1 MPALASAFRV
11 AAKRSSPVRLT
22 LVLAVAA
29 ATAFPS
35 PVAGDALVHHRIGLV
50 LDPAA
55 GRIAVEDELT
65 LPPGQAP
72 EFVLNAN
79 LAIER
84 STPELEEIPVG
95 DVSFFS
101 INADLP
107 RGAKLKRY
115 RTKTPPVDGKLS
127 VAYSGPFD
135 FGLSDQKEEY
145 TRGFRETAGVVSK
158 DGVYLAGSGFW
169 YPYFGP
175 ALVEFALE
183 VKQPA
188 GWHSVSQGNGT
199 SRDAEGVARWESHGA
214 MDEIYVVGG
223 PLVVYREQAGNVEA
237 LAYLREK
244 DDALA
249 AKYLSA
255 TAQYLE
261 MYRSL
266 IGAYPYGK
274 FALVENFWE
283 TGYGMPSF
291 TLLGPQ
297 IIRFPFILTSSYPHE
312 ILHNWWGNSVF
323 VDYETGNWCEGLT
336 AYLADHL
343 IQEQRGR
350 GAEYRQDTLKK
361 YRDYVKAGR
370 DFPLRE
376 FRSRHSAATEA
387 IGYGRTAMGF
397 HMLRLKLGDD
407 AFRKALQRLYREQR
421 GKKASFDDVRKVF
434 EAVSGQDLGRF
445 FADWVQRPGAAELAV
460 RDTAVTP
467 AGGGWQLAG
476 TLEQT
481 QPGAPFALDVP
492 LVVQTAQ
499 GATPAK
505 VALDG
510 PQARFT
516 VALDAEPLVLHV
528 DPAFDLFRRLDPR
541 ETPSSIGQVFG
552 EPKILALLPSSASAA
567 EQAAYRELLKGW
579 QSDAHAIEVRL
590 DREVEALPA
599 DRAAWLLGRDN
610 LWAKKLFAKHG
621 AGATRVTYEGAEA
634 VDLAGHTAVLTTRH
648 PHNVEKAVGW
658 IAIDPPAAFP
668 GLGRKLPHYGKYSYL
683 GFEGAE
689 PANTIKGQ
697 WAGADSPLRVDL
709 RPPAARA
716 AALPPLALPARQ
728 ALAELPPVF
737 SQKALMEHVAF
748 LAAPEREGRG
758 LGSEGL
764 AASARYVADQFQKM
778 GLAPGGDGGT
788 YFQKFTVG
796 GLGAEE
802 LRLRRSPQGTGAGFT
817 PASEPAYPRG
827 TPVEAVN
834 VIGVLPGTKPELA
847 GQSAV
852 ISAHYDHLGRGWPD
866 ARKEHEGQLHPGAD
880 DNASGVA
887 VLLELARAAASAE
900 KPARTLVFAAFSAE
914 EAGLQGSQ
922 HYVAHPLF
930 PLDKTI
936 GVLNLDTV
944 GRLGS
949 QKLQV
954 LGTGTAS
961 EWQHIFR
968 GASFVTGVESQNV
981 PGTWEASD
989 QASFIRKGVP
999 GVQVFSGPHADY
1011 HRPGDTLEKV
1021 DGAGLVKVATFAK
1034 EAVAY
1039 LGERPTPLTVTIA
1052 GTAPAPPAGGAPRPA
1067 GAPAGRRVSLGT
1079 MPDFAFAGP
1088 GMKVAAVT
1096 PGSPAEK
1103 AGLRAGDVIVRLDGQ
1118 EVASLQAY
1126 SDALKKLQPGQAIE
1140 IVVTRD
1146 GQESTLT
1153 ATVVER

>member
-1 MPALASAFRV
+1 MRPALF
-11 AAKRSSPVRLT
+11 L
-22 LVLAVAA
+22 AA
-29 ATAFPS
+29 AALFAS
-35 PVAGDALVHHRIGLV
+35 PVAGDTPVRHALTLT
-50 LDPAA
+50 LDPAT
-55 GRIAVEDELT
+55 GRIAVEDRVT
-65 LPPGQAP
+65 LPPGQAA

-79 LAIER
+79 LAIAR
-84 STPELEEIPVG
+84 ANPELEEVPLG

-115 RTKTPPVDGKLS
+115 RAKAAPADGTLS
-127 VAYSGPFD
+127 ITYAGPFD

-145 TRGFRETAGVVSK
+145 TRGFRETAGIVSK
-158 DGVYLAGSGFW
+158 QGVYLAGSGFW

-175 ALVEFALE
+175 ELLEFTLE
-183 VKQPA
+183 VRQPE
-188 GWHSVSQGNGT
+188 GWHVVSQGNGT
-199 SRDAEGVARWESHGA
+199 SRDEKGIARWESHGA

-249 AKYLSA
+249 AKYLTA

-297 IIRFPFILTSSYPHE
+297 VIRFPFILTSSYPHE

-370 DFPLRE
+370 DFPLVE

-421 GKKASFDDVRKVF
+421 GKRASFDDVRKVF

-445 FADWVQRPGAAELAV
+445 FADWTQRPGAAVLAV
-460 RDTAVTP
+460 RDTAATREGAAWRLTGV
-467 AGGGWQLAG
+467 LA
-476 TLEQT
+476 QA
-481 QPGAPFALDVP
+481 QPGAPFALEVP
-492 LVVQTAQ
+492 LVVQTAA
-499 GATPAK
+499 GLRSET
-505 VALDG
+505 VALDAAEK
-510 PQARFT
+510 PFSL
-516 VALDAEPLVLHV
+516 ALDAEPLALHV

-541 ETPSSIGQVFG
+541 ETPSSIGQIFG
-552 EPKILALLPSSASAA
+552 EPKILALLPASAPA
-567 EQAAYRELLKGW
+567 EEQAAYRELLKGW
-579 QSDAHAIEVRL
+579 QSDAHAIEVKL
-590 DREVEALPA
+590 DSEVAELPS

-610 LWAKKLFAKHG
+610 RWAQKLFAKHG

-634 VDLAGHTAVLTTRH
+634 MDLAGHTAVLTARH
-648 PHNVEKAVGW
+648 PGNVEKAVGW
-658 IAIDPPAAFP
+658 IAIDPAAAFP

-709 RPPAARA
+709 RPQAARGA
-716 AALPPLALPARQ
+716 AAPPLALPARK

-737 SQKALMEHVAF
+737 SQKALLEHVAF

-778 GLAPGGDGGT
+778 GLKPGGDGGT
-788 YFQKFTVG
+788 YFQKFTVEKG
-796 GLGAEE
+796 
-802 LRLRRSPQGTGAGFT
+802 PQ
-817 PASEPAYPRG
+817 G
-827 TPVEAVN
+827 TPVEALN
-834 VIGVLPGTKPELA
+834 VIGVLPGTKAELA

-852 ISAHYDHLGRGWPD
+852 VSAHYDHLGRGWPD
-866 ARKEHEGQLHPGAD
+866 ARKEHEGQLHLGAD

-887 VLLELARAAASAE
+887 VLLELARAAASGE

-914 EAGLQGSQ
+914 EAGLQGSA
-922 HYVAHPLF
+922 HYVAHPPF
-930 PLDKTI
+930 PLEKTI

-949 QKLQV
+949 QKLQI

-999 GVQVFSGPHADY
+999 GVQLFSGPHADY
-1011 HRPGDTLEKV
+1011 HRPGDGVEQI

-1052 GTAPAPPAGGAPRPA
+1052 GAPAAG

-1103 AGLRAGDVIVRLDGQ
+1103 AGLRPGDVIVRLDGQ
-1118 EVASLQAY
+1118 PIASLQAY
-1126 SDALKKLQPGQAIE
+1126 SEALKKLQPGQSVE
-1140 IVVTRD
+1140 VVVARD